1 MRALILSGLVS
12 MPFVDTKQLRIF
24 PFIIPNMHF
33 SGLSFNLASRMFAK
47 VSAKSGIYVFFFLLA
62 RIMSST

>member
-1 MRALILSGLVS
+1 

-47 VSAKSGIYVFFFLLA
+47 VSAKSGIYVFFFMLA